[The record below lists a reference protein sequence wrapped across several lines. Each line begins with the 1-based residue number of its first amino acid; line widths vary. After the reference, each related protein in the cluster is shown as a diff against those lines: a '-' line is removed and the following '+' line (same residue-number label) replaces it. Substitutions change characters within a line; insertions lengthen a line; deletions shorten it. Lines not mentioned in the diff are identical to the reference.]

1 MATRD
6 DEVFKGVVNDPE
18 SREPYPNNSPTTRG
32 GRPRKERTF
41 SRSYPVEIKGNG
53 YGQFLGKRIG
63 DTVDGLFVSIKGSD
77 DNLAGYTLVITGGS
91 DKTGTPMRPD
101 LDGGSRKSVLTTP
114 TVGYKGKKRRRFK
127 NKTNRNSKHGNQLVR
142 VSTPHGMRQRRVF
155 RGNTITA
162 DIVQVN
168 LKVVEHG
175 NKPLSSL
182 FANGQSSGSDADTS
196 SEGED

>member
-1 MATRD
+1 M
-6 DEVFKGVVNDPE
+6 
-18 SREPYPNNSPTTRG
+18 
-32 GRPRKERTF
+32 F

-63 DTVDGLFVSIKGSD
+63 DTVDGLFVSIKDGD
-77 DNLAGYTLVITGGS
+77 ENLAGYTLKITGGS
-91 DKTGTPMRPD
+91 DKTGTPMRSD
-101 LDGGSRKSVLTTP
+101 LDGGSRKAVLTTP

-127 NKTNRNSKHGNQLVR
+127 NKTSRRSRHGNQLVR
-142 VSTPHGMRQRRVF
+142 VSRPRGMRQRRVF

-182 FANGQSSGSDADTS
+182 FDSRKGAESDAETS
-196 SEGED
+196 SAGED